1 MKRILL
7 LLPLLFFACAKT
19 VYVPVNYTHYVDR
32 VVKDTVLDIHL
43 VPYSDSITTTDTSS
57 VLENKYARSSASWDG
72 KLHHS
77 LLVKS
82 DPIPIR
88 LQYIETHTIDT
99 IQVPYKVDVI
109 KEIPEK
115 LNWYQRLCV
124 YGFTVLIIAVAAYLM
139 LTIFRKK
146 VFWWK

>member
-7 LLPLLFFACAKT
+7 LLPLLFFSCAKT
-19 VYVPVNYTHYVDR
+19 VYVPVNSTHYVDR
-32 VVKDTVLDIHL
+32 IVKDTVLDIHL

-88 LQYIETHTIDT
+88 LQYIETHTIDS
-99 IQVPYKVDVI
+99 IQVPYKVEVI
-109 KEIPEK
+109 KEIPAK

-124 YGFTVLIIAVAAYLM
+124 KGFTVFIIAITVYL
-139 LTIFRKK
+139 LVTFRKK
-146 VFWWK
+146 LFFWK